1 MTLSS
6 VPYFLDLQTTY
17 MSELTEQNQVYPRV
31 CGIGNYHY
39 EIVHINVEQ
48 SGSYTFDTNTSILLY
63 GYLYRN
69 DFDPSY
75 PNRNLLAQSNF
86 SCGKF
91 HFGLA
96 EYLEL
101 NTRYILVITTF
112 DPNVIGSFTLFVNGP
127 HNVTLNRIDKKHSSC
142 VVGDQC
148 NLYTKGIGL
157 TINDILRNKIQPNT
171 LFGQQ
176 SAFIQAAAG
185 ITMIMFVTGFIN
197 GMFSLITFQ
206 NKELRK
212 VGCGLYLLTSSI
224 TSLLTITMF
233 TIKFWIVVL
242 IQLYSTVSSSI
253 LRIDCAF
260 IGPVLK
266 LCLYLDGWLNACVAI
281 ERTVNVSKG
290 VTFDKKMS
298 KYIAR
303 RIIFLLPIFIMGTII
318 HEPIQHELFEY
329 TTQKYNPINNN
340 LTVNISM
347 ETDTILQYE
356 IERNVLCVIRYTRS
370 VQTYN
375 TITLFIHLVA
385 PFVAN
390 LCSALFIIFGTAR
403 RRSAAQTNKKTFKEH
418 VFSQMSE
425 HKQLLISPF
434 ILLVLGMPR
443 LIMSLTSGC
452 VDPSQNPWLYLCGYF
467 ISYLPPMLV
476 FTVFILPSELYR
488 NTFKDSITRWRRQVR
503 R

>member
-1 MTLSS
+1 M
-6 VPYFLDLQTTY
+6 
-17 MSELTEQNQVYPRV
+17 
-31 CGIGNYHY
+31 
-39 EIVHINVEQ
+39 
-48 SGSYTFDTNTSILLY
+48 
-63 GYLYRN
+63 YRN

-176 SAFIQAAAG
+176 SAFIEAAAG
-185 ITMIMFVTGFIN
+185 ITMIMFIIGFIN
-197 GMFSLITFQ
+197 AMFSLITFQ

-233 TIKFWIVVL
+233 TIKFWFVVL

-266 LCLYLDGWLNACVAI
+266 LCLYLDGWLNACVAL

-290 VTFDKKMS
+290 VTFDKKN
-298 KYIAR
+298 
-303 RIIFLLPIFIMGTII
+303 
-318 HEPIQHELFEY
+318 E
-329 TTQKYNPINNN
+329 
-340 LTVNISM
+340 
-347 ETDTILQYE
+347 
-356 IERNVLCVIRYTRS
+356 
-370 VQTYN
+370 
-375 TITLFIHLVA
+375 
-385 PFVAN
+385 
-390 LCSALFIIFGTAR
+390 
-403 RRSAAQTNKKTFKEH
+403 
-418 VFSQMSE
+418 
-425 HKQLLISPF
+425 
-434 ILLVLGMPR
+434 
-443 LIMSLTSGC
+443 
-452 VDPSQNPWLYLCGYF
+452 
-467 ISYLPPMLV
+467 
-476 FTVFILPSELYR
+476 
-488 NTFKDSITRWRRQVR
+488 
-503 R
+503 